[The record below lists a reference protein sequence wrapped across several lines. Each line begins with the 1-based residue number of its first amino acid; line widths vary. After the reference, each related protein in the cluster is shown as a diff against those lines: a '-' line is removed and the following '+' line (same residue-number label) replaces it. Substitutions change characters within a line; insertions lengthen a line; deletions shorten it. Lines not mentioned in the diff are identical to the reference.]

1 MEDSRKA
8 IIASVK
14 ELLKDYSDKAI
25 DNGKRFRGFMGV
37 NPDELD
43 REDLICLCNVLYNS
57 LWERKTENLKTTL

>member
-43 REDLICLCNVLYNS
+43 REDLICLCNVLYKKPPQCS
-57 LWERKTENLKTTL
+57 KKCTQKVT